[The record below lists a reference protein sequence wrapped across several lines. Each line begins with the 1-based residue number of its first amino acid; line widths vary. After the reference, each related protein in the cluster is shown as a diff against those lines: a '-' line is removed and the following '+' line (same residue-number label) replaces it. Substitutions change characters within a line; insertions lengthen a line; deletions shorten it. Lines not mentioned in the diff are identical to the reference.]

1 MESMGVASIMEI
13 TEFDVSQGKLIT
25 RTLSAEEEA
34 EIMAIQNAGLKVFNY
49 NVEDSYQDKFNMLV
63 SQYESAGY
71 AKEEAE
77 STARLI
83 IGEN

>member
-1 MESMGVASIMEI
+1 MEI

-34 EIMAIQNAGLKVFNY
+34 EIMAIQNAGLKMFSY
-49 NVEDSYQDKFNMLV
+49 NVEDSYDDKLNMLV

-71 AKEEAE
+71 SNEQAIENAKKM
-77 STARLI
+77 
-83 IGEN
+83 IGL

>member
-1 MESMGVASIMEI
+1 MGVASIMEI

-34 EIMAIQNAGLKVFNY
+34 EIMAIQNAGLKMFRY
-49 NVEDSYQDKFNMLV
+49 NVEDSYDDKLNMLI

-71 AKEEAE
+71 SNEQAIENAKKM
-77 STARLI
+77 
-83 IGEN
+83 IGL

>member
-1 MESMGVASIMEI
+1 MGVASIMEI

-34 EIMAIQNAGLKVFNY
+34 EIMAIQNAGLKMFSY
-49 NVEDSYQDKFNMLV
+49 NVEDSYDDKLNMLV

-71 AKEEAE
+71 SNEQAIENAKKM
-77 STARLI
+77 
-83 IGEN
+83 IGL

>member
-1 MESMGVASIMEI
+1 MGVASIMEI

-34 EIMAIQNAGLKVFNY
+34 EIMAIQNAGLKMFRY
-49 NVEDSYQDKFNMLV
+49 NVEDSYDDKLNMLV

-71 AKEEAE
+71 SNEQAIENAKKM
-77 STARLI
+77 
-83 IGEN
+83 IGL

>member
-1 MESMGVASIMEI
+1 MEI

-34 EIMAIQNAGLKVFNY
+34 EIMAIQNAGLKMFRY
-49 NVEDSYQDKFNMLV
+49 NVEDSYDDKLNMLI

-71 AKEEAE
+71 SNEEAIE
-77 STARLI
+77 NAKKM
-83 IGEN
+83 IGL

>member
-34 EIMAIQNAGLKVFNY
+34 EIMAIQNAGLKVFSY
-49 NVEDSYQDKFNMLV
+49 NVEDAYQDKFNMLV

-71 AKEEAE
+71 TREDAE
-77 STARLI
+77 STVRLI

>member
-1 MESMGVASIMEI
+1 MGVASIMEI

-34 EIMAIQNAGLKVFNY
+34 EIMAIQNAGLKVFSY
-49 NVEDSYQDKFNMLV
+49 NVEDAYQDKFNMLV

-71 AKEEAE
+71 TREDAE

>member
-1 MESMGVASIMEI
+1 MGVASIMEI

-34 EIMAIQNAGLKVFNY
+34 EIMAIQNAGLKMFRY
-49 NVEDSYQDKFNMLV
+49 NVEDSYDDKLNMLI

-71 AKEEAE
+71 SNEEAIE
-77 STARLI
+77 NAKKM
-83 IGEN
+83 IGL

>member
-13 TEFDVSQGKLIT
+13 TEFDVSQGKLVT

-34 EIMAIQNAGLKVFNY
+34 DIMAIQNAGLKMFSY
-49 NVEDSYQDKFNMLV
+49 NVEDSYQDKVDMLV

-71 AKEEAE
+71 TKEEA
-77 STARLI
+77 TDIAKKI
-83 IGEN
+83 VGE